1 MPENKPKKYY
11 AVREGFVPG
20 IYKTWDE
27 CKKQVMGFPNPKY
40 KSFLSPE
47 EAVEF
52 MGTPNKNVELPS
64 EGYIAYVDGSY
75 DVKTKRYSCGVVVL
89 HNSDI
94 ICKISKVGPQDA
106 AATMRNVAGEILGS
120 RKAIEYALENNIKKI
135 TIVHDYAGIA
145 MWANKEWKRNKIWTQ
160 EYAEFVE
167 NARKKCDISFHKV
180 KGHSNDKYNDMAD
193 QLAKDALG
201 IK

>member
-11 AVREGFVPG
+11 AVRAGFVPG

-27 CKKQVMGFPNPKY
+27 CKKQVIGFPGADY
-40 KSFLSPE
+40 KSFLSIKS
-47 EAVEF
+47 AKEF
-52 MGTPNKNVELPS
+52 IGTAKQKDKLPS

-75 DVKTKRYSCGVVVL
+75 DIKTKRYSCGVVVL
-89 HNSDI
+89 HNSEVI
-94 ICKISKVGPQDA
+94 HKISEVGPQDE

-120 RKAIEYALENNIKKI
+120 QKTIEYALKNNIDKI
-135 TIVHDYAGIA
+135 IIVHDYAGIS
-145 MWANKEWKRNKIWTQ
+145 MWANKEWKRNKPWTQ
-160 EYAEFVE
+160 AYTEFVE
-167 NARKKCDISFHKV
+167 NARKKCDVTFYKV